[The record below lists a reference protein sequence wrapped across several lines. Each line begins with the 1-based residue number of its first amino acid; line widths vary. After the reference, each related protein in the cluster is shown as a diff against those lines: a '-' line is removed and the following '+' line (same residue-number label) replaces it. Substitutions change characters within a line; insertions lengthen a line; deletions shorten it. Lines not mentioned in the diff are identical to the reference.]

1 MATNR
6 NADYWE
12 KRRAD
17 ELYGLLAGAE
27 DSVEQLRQ
35 LYLKATRE
43 TQDEIKKLVRRFQ
56 LEHELTEQDAI
67 RILRKVKSPKDIR
80 ALYAALEKDPKSAEL
95 AAEIEGPAYAARIK
109 RLEATQRR
117 IDQTVRDIY
126 EATSSTTDDVLEHVA
141 EESYYREIFTL
152 QQQADVA
159 FPFEPLKKE
168 TVEKIL
174 NSRWSGRSYSE
185 NIWDNTQALADAVK
199 REMLLSVLTG
209 KSNKKIERDIFA
221 KFGGDYNNVRRLV
234 RTEACY
240 VANQMKLETYK
251 ETGVKWYMYSAI
263 LDMRTSEKCRNLDG
277 RKYKVSK
284 ARVGENYP
292 PMHPWC
298 RSTTIAAMPDSLLE
312 RMKRKARDMFGKVVS
327 VPLTETY
334 RDWFDKW
341 GPDGS
346 MR

>member
-56 LEHELTEQDAI
+56 LDHELTEAEAI
-67 RILRKVKSPKDIR
+67 RILRQVRDPEDLK
-80 ALYAALEKDPKSAEL
+80 ALRAALAKDPGNADLL
-95 AAEIEGPAYAARIK
+95 AQIEGPAYAARIK

-117 IDQTVRDIY
+117 IDQTVRSIY
-126 EATSSTTDDVLEHVA
+126 EADSTMADEVLEHVA

-168 TVEKIL
+168 TIEKIL
-174 NSRWSGRSYSE
+174 DSHWSGRSYSE
-185 NIWDNTQALADAVK
+185 NIWDNTQELADAVK
-199 REMLLSVLTG
+199 REMLLSVLPG
-209 KSNKKIERDIFA
+209 KSNKKIERDLFA
-221 KFGGDYNNVRRLV
+221 KFGGDFNNMRRLV

-240 VANQMKLETYK
+240 VANQIKLQTYK
-251 ETGVKWYMYSAI
+251 DTGGKWYMYSAI

-277 RKYKVSK
+277 RKFKVSK

-334 RDWFDKW
+334 NDWFAKW
-341 GPDGS
+341 GPGGS